1 MPTVGIRQPIMADR
15 EAAEAHVKTLRT
27 LCEQAERLR
36 EVAEELCKRLT
47 QQIAKT
53 QASLRQVYTP
63 APAERR
69 RKARNK
75 TR

>member
-1 MPTVGIRQPIMADR
+1 MRQPIMAHR
-15 EAAEAHVKTLRT
+15 EATDAHIKTLRA

-47 QQIAKT
+47 QQIAET

-63 APAERR
+63 TSVERR
-69 RKARNK
+69 RKSGNK